1 MRYVWRMSQVSPRER
16 LSRLVE
22 LAAQTDHIA
31 RRALVGGL
39 TDLLLDWPASYPAA
53 MREPF
58 EALLE
63 KSLRNVE
70 PALRAELAE
79 RFIERTETPLHLLN
93 LLVFDAAPQTKS
105 AILVRNALA
114 QEGETP
120 AAAAVTEQVTL
131 LPAVRASSPD
141 TISGILASQFRIEP
155 EIATQILADRSGWM
169 LAALCKGAGLGRAAF
184 SALAVLARP
193 NAPPD
198 ESYRRLAAYDAVPQ
212 EGAAALLAFWR
223 GPAPAP
229 ATTAEA
235 A

>member
-1 MRYVWRMSQVSPRER
+1 MRYVWRMSQISPRER

-22 LAAQTDHIA
+22 LAAQTDHAA
-31 RRALVGGL
+31 RRALVNGL
-39 TDLLLDWPASYPAA
+39 ADLLLDWPASYPAA

-79 RFIERTETPLHLLN
+79 RFVERAETPLHLLN

-105 AILVRNALA
+105 AILMRNALA
-114 QEGETP
+114 HETRV
-120 AAAAVTEQVTL
+120 AAPTALTQDAAL
-131 LPAVRASSPD
+131 LSAVRAHPSD
-141 TISGILASQFRIEP
+141 TLADTLASHFRVVP
-155 EIATQILADRSGWM
+155 EIATQILADETGWM
-169 LAALCKGAGLGRAAF
+169 LAALCKGTGLRRAAF
-184 SALAVLARP
+184 SALAVLAHP
-193 NAPPD
+193 TATPD

-223 GPAPAP
+223 DAAPA
-229 ATTAEA
+229 AAKTAEA